1 MAVIMITELPGADA
15 GFADG
20 MRAAGVLDAIAK
32 APGFVSHISGA
43 AQSGYR
49 VIEVWNSP
57 EAHQAWYQS
66 HVAPN
71 LPPGL
76 EPPTPEY
83 IDLTMSTGAAA

>member
-15 GFADG
+15 AFADG
-20 MRAAGVLDAIAK
+20 MRAAGVLDAIAT

-43 AQSGYR
+43 APSGYR
-49 VIEVWNSP
+49 VIEVWDSP
-57 EAHQAWYQS
+57 AAHQAWYQN

-76 EPPTPEY
+76 EPTAPEY
-83 IDLTMSTGAAA
+83 IELTMSAGAGA